1 MDARGIT
8 EDMLTKGA
16 RRSSLEELADWTL
29 WADEVVTF

>member
-8 EDMLTKGA
+8 EEMLTKGS

-29 WADEVVTF
+29 WADQVVTF